1 MKGFSQAVG
10 RWGPIFLSSA
20 AILLLFAALATNW
33 ERGLKDEGVVAHL
46 WQILIVLQFP
56 LVALFLATAD
66 WRRPGDVA
74 KRVALQVVA
83 LALAMAPVAMFR
95 L

>member
-1 MKGFSQAVG
+1 M
-10 RWGPIFLSSA
+10 
-20 AILLLFAALATNW
+20 
-33 ERGLKDEGVVAHL
+33 VAHL

>member
-10 RWGPIFLSSA
+10 RWGPITLSAA
-20 AILLLFAALATNW
+20 AILLLLTALATGW

-46 WQILIVLQFP
+46 WQIFIVLQFP
-56 LVALFLATAD
+56 LVALFLATAN

-74 KRVALQVVA
+74 RMFALQVVA
-83 LALAMAPVAMFR
+83 LGLAMAPVAMFR
-95 L
+95 M